1 MRTLQNILSFL
12 RVCPETSKIYLQIK
26 LFLWTL
32 VKLSIFILR
41 KHKKTI
47 SKNFRDSERSV
58 STAGKAEYHFLQNF
72 GFSFT
77 SPQLVK
83 DNLVQL
89 YSFAKPWFLFLV
101 SVHFVQLALYMDGLI
116 SQTISELVFLAL
128 GQNRCVCILP
138 HVAFRK
144 DMVSVFVVQRKFVS
158 EFPLA
163 CMVLLIKAWLSGRP
177 FP

>member
-1 MRTLQNILSFL
+1 MGTLQNILLFL

-32 VKLSIFILR
+32 IKLSIFILR

-47 SKNFRDSERSV
+47 SKNFRDPERSV

-89 YSFAKPWFLFLV
+89 YPFAKPWFLFLV
-101 SVHFVQLALYMDGLI
+101 

-144 DMVSVFVVQRKFVS
+144 DMVSVFVVQREFFS

-163 CMVLLIKAWLSGRP
+163 CLLLLIKAWLSGRP